1 MRLIR
6 GDGMAVTKASNEMTA
21 LQAVYAALKDLEHP
35 MQLKIL
41 ASVAVM
47 LDLPGS
53 ATDQKQSGT
62 TVEGERDRQTS
73 HTNRPLSLVEVKTEK
88 APKTGQHMI
97 VLFAYHREKHENKP
111 RFSRHDLE
119 GYFAKARENP
129 PKNYDRDFNEVVK
142 KGWIHEEGDES
153 YITSRG
159 IELVES
165 GFPTGRKGN
174 AKRPRVVA
182 KKGSARSKKVS
193 KRG

>member
-1 MRLIR
+1 
-6 GDGMAVTKASNEMTA
+6 
-21 LQAVYAALKDLEHP
+21 

-53 ATDQKQSGT
+53 ATEQKQSVT
-62 TVEGERDRQTS
+62 TMEGVRDRQTQTS
-73 HTNRPLSLVEVKTEK
+73 RPLSLVEVKTEK

-97 VLFAYHREKHENKP
+97 VLFAYHREKHEDKP
-111 RFSRHDLE
+111 RFSRDDLE

-142 KGWIHEEGDES
+142 KGWIHEDGDES

-174 AKRPRVVA
+174 AKRPRVIA
-182 KKGSARSKKVS
+182 KKGAARSKKVS